1 MPKTSQGLHFSQK
14 RFVGITK
21 DRWA

>member
-21 DRWA
+21 DR